1 MECLHRQRAIFAVNK
16 VPCSFEVS
24 HQTLWAAV
32 SGVGVVHL
40 PPDRWLLP
48 LMVNDD
54 GALIQ
59 RVTQIG
65 IQNRPFF
72 FHDVSHVVY
81 GAHSKGVVARANLA
95 FAIVGGLV
103 GKQPGDPKEQGEE
116 SKPCHDRHDGSRHGG
131 SQPAKHL
138 LQCAKARRGSASQAD
153 P

>member
-1 MECLHRQRAIFAVNK
+1 MECFHRQRAIFAVNK

-24 HQTLWAAV
+24 HQTFRAAV

-40 PPDRWLLP
+40 PPDRGLRP
-48 LMVNDD
+48 LMVDDD

-72 FHDVSHVVY
+72 FHDAGHVVY
-81 GAHSKGVVARANLA
+81 WSHSKGVVAGANLA
-95 FAIVGGLV
+95 LAVVGCLV
-103 GKQPGDPKEQGEE
+103 GKQPGNPKEQGEE
-116 SKPCHDRHDGSRHGG
+116 SKPRHNRYDGSRHRG

-138 LQCAKARRGSASQAD
+138 LQCAKVRQG
-153 P
+153 